1 LIALRKT
8 VCHGHARAAT
18 LIADETEHARSD
30 IVQIPVFKS
39 VTIGP
44 DTHTHA
50 VVSMRLGGIAG
61 TAAGGAGDAMADYD
75 R

>member
-1 LIALRKT
+1 M
-8 VCHGHARAAT
+8 
-18 LIADETEHARSD
+18 
-30 IVQIPVFKS
+30 QIPVFKS

-61 TAAGGAGDAMADYD
+61 TAAGGAGDAMAEYD